1 MKAVFLTECGATS
14 GLGHLRRCQVLART
28 MMADGWA
35 CRFALSDANMV
46 SAVQAEGF
54 DAQPWRDDGLDMA
67 PADVLVVDGYHYDP
81 QLFTRWRGH
90 VGVSLVVDDLAEHP
104 VPADVVL
111 NHNVYGAEL
120 DYSAYGAKVV
130 IGGPDYALV
139 DAKFFLAAKK
149 VRPLPAHMLVSFGG
163 IDDGRFALPVA
174 ETLLAGR
181 VDVVVEV
188 VISPAQTISADL
200 LSLKDQFC
208 DRLVVHHGVD
218 MADVMSR
225 CHVLVGAAGLTVLEA
240 LAAGLELAVCA
251 TVDNQRINVAALRK
265 LNVAAFDNFDPLALS
280 VAALAAV
287 MVERRAVRAI
297 VDNHGPKRIIDVLNK
312 ILAGTTIQGK

>member
-14 GLGHLRRCQVLART
+14 GLGHLRRCQVLARA
-28 MMADGWA
+28 MMADGWI

-46 SAVQAEGF
+46 SAVRAEGF
-54 DAQPWRDDGLDMA
+54 DAQLWRDDGLDMG

-81 QLFTRWRGH
+81 LLFTRWRGH
-90 VGVSLVVDDLAEHP
+90 VGVSLAVDDLAERP
-104 VPADVVL
+104 VPADIVL

-130 IGGPDYALV
+130 MGGAEYALV
-139 DAKFFLAAKK
+139 DQKFFSAAKK
-149 VRPLPAHMLVSFGG
+149 VRPVPAHILVSFGG
-163 IDDGRFALPVA
+163 TDDGRFSLPVTEA
-174 ETLLAGR
+174 LLVGSA
-181 VDVVVEV
+181 DAVVKV
-188 VISPAQTISADL
+188 VISPVQTISAGL
-200 LSLKDQFC
+200 LSLKDQYGS
-208 DRLVVHHGVD
+208 RLFVYHGVD

-225 CHVLVGAAGLTVLEA
+225 CHVLAGAVGVTVLEA

-251 TVDNQRINVAALRK
+251 TADNQRTNVAALRR
-265 LNVAAFDNFDPLALS
+265 LDVAAFDGFDPHAVS

-297 VDNHGPKRIIDVLNK
+297 VDNQGPQRIFYVLNK